1 MFNDHY
7 LLKVVREQKSGVPL
21 GIFSVCSANEFVIAA
36 ALEFG
41 KREKIPTLI
50 ESTSNQVNQ
59 FGGYTGMKPA
69 EFKEFVVALAAKID
83 FPLELLILGGD
94 HLGPNPWR
102 QEAAEEALQKARTLI
117 SDYVSAGFT
126 KIHLDASM
134 YLGGDA
140 GNRSQPLD
148 PKIVA
153 RRTADLAEVA
163 EEAYQNLRKK
173 TPNAPAPVYVVGSEV
188 PVPGGTQSEEEA
200 LSVTKPEDFR
210 ATVSLTKNAFLARGL
225 EAAWERVVGVVVQP
239 GVEFGD
245 DSIHEYDRKEA
256 AGLAAALKE
265 YPNLIFE
272 GHSTDYQQPH
282 HLKEMVADGVGI
294 LKVGPELTFAF
305 REALFLLE
313 NIERELF
320 VGSRRELSNLKSV
333 VEEVMLAEP
342 KDWRP
347 YYKGGEEELR
357 FARKYS
363 LSDRIRY
370 YWPHPKISGALSTLL
385 ANLNARELPL
395 PLLSQYFPI
404 QYEKI
409 RAGKLVN
416 NPEALIKDHIGE
428 ILAKYH
434 FATKP

>member
-1 MFNDHY
+1 
-7 LLKVVREQKSGVPL
+7 
-21 GIFSVCSANEFVIAA
+21 SVEWPS
-36 ALEFG
+36 
-41 KREKIPTLI
+41 
-50 ESTSNQVNQ
+50 
-59 FGGYTGMKPA
+59 
-69 EFKEFVVALAAKID
+69 
-83 FPLELLILGGD
+83 
-94 HLGPNPWR
+94 
-102 QEAAEEALQKARTLI
+102 
-117 SDYVSAGFT
+117 
-126 KIHLDASM
+126 
-134 YLGGDA
+134 
-140 GNRSQPLD
+140 
-148 PKIVA
+148 
-153 RRTADLAEVA
+153 
-163 EEAYQNLRKK
+163 
-173 TPNAPAPVYVVGSEV
+173 
-188 PVPGGTQSEEEA
+188 
-200 LSVTKPEDFR
+200 
-210 ATVSLTKNAFLARGL
+210 KN
-225 EAAWERVVGVVVQP
+225 
-239 GVEFGD
+239 
-245 DSIHEYDRKEA
+245 
-256 AGLAAALKE
+256 
-265 YPNLIFE
+265 
-272 GHSTDYQQPH
+272 